1 MGPVGALPPNAKLLS
16 DKGYPDGGLLL
27 TPIRAN
33 QMRLLNNRD
42 RRRARRFYWK
52 LSKRRIKVE
61 HVFKEIKTFKAMG
74 QLWRHPRWLMPACV
88 ELSAFLSERRARFL
102 ALFSSV

>member
-1 MGPVGALPPNAKLLS
+1 MQSCWLTKATR
-16 DKGYPDGGLLL
+16 LLL

-42 RRRARRFYWK
+42 RRRARRFNRK
-52 LSKRRIKVE
+52 LSRRRIKVE
-61 HVFKEIKTFKAMG
+61 HVFKEIKTFKAIG

-88 ELSAFLSERRARFL
+88 ELAAFLSERRARF
-102 ALFSSV
+102 FSTI